1 MQSTTLQ
8 PQLKLSPTIDYDPS
22 TDTYAAWCD
31 ELAVA
36 TSAPTAEK
44 ARDALLSAMRLAS
57 EYVLTNAPSA
67 TSDLYAYV
75 PYAEAVASRG
85 DEELKTL
92 IDVHV

>member
-1 MQSTTLQ
+1 MQSTKTQ
-8 PQLKLSPTIDYDPS
+8 PQLKLSPTIEYDP
-22 TDTYAAWCD
+22 TTATYAAWCD

-44 ARDALLSAMRLAS
+44 ATEALLSAMRLAT
-57 EYVLTNAPSA
+57 EYALANARSA

-85 DEELKTL
+85 DEELKAL
-92 IDVHV
+92 INVHV